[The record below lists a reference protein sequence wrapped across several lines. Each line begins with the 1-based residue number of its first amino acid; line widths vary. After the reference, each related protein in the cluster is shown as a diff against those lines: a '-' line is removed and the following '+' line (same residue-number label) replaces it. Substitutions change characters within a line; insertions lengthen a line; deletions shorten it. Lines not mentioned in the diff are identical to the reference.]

1 MKTNLKISFL
11 SLVLLMPL
19 ICAAAARPCA
29 GTLEAGFVSP
39 PDSARPHVY
48 YMIMNGNMSK
58 ECITD
63 DFEAMA
69 KVGIG
74 GVLVLDVGCFIPAG
88 PVVFA
93 SPEWYDIMLH
103 LHKEAKRL
111 GIEVTFPNCAGWSSS
126 GGPWLKP
133 EHGMKT
139 VVSTETRAAGAKRF
153 SGVLP
158 RTKKD
163 NGFYE
168 DIAVLAYPTPV
179 KGAALTD
186 LKSKIGADR
195 QMFRRDTKEF
205 APEQTVAKDRIVD
218 LSGKMSPDGKLEWDV
233 PAGFCNRLKG

>member
-1 MKTNLKISFL
+1 MRRMM
-11 SLVLLMPL
+11 LMCAV
-19 ICAAAARPCA
+19 CAAVVAVTQSNDKA
-29 GTLEAGFVSP
+29 LEVGFVRP
-39 PDSARPHVY
+39 PGSARPHVY

-74 GVLVLDVGCFIPAG
+74 GAKVGIGGVLVLDVGCFIPPG

-133 EHGMKT
+133 EHGIKT
-139 VVSTETRAAGAKRF
+139 VVVTETRTRGAPLFTASAMTRRGVATAASAFVSAAPQNR
-153 SGVLP
+153 V
-158 RTKKD
+158 
-163 NGFYE
+163 N
-168 DIAVLAYPTPV
+168 
-179 KGAALTD
+179 KGRSVAA
-186 LKSKIGADR
+186 
-195 QMFRRDTKEF
+195 
-205 APEQTVAKDRIVD
+205 
-218 LSGKMSPDGKLEWDV
+218 
-233 PAGFCNRLKG
+233 

>member
-1 MKTNLKISFL
+1 MRRMM
-11 SLVLLMPL
+11 LMCAV
-19 ICAAAARPCA
+19 CAAVVAVTQSNDKA
-29 GTLEAGFVSP
+29 LEVGFVRP
-39 PDSARPHVY
+39 PGSARPHVY

-139 VVSTETRAAGAKRF
+139 VVVTETRVAGTKRM
-153 SGVLP
+153 P
-158 RTKKD
+158 
-163 NGFYE
+163 
-168 DIAVLAYPTPV
+168 
-179 KGAALTD
+179 
-186 LKSKIGADR
+186 
-195 QMFRRDTKEF
+195 
-205 APEQTVAKDRIVD
+205 
-218 LSGKMSPDGKLEWDV
+218 
-233 PAGFCNRLKG
+233 